1 MKRERDFVCPRDFFP
16 PGVSLSPRVSLS
28 QGLSL
33 SPRGIPGHKFPRKA
47 NTGEADRVG
56 GLLFPDDHFVQKL
69 LVGFR
74 FEKFAHE
81 PVHAFGGSLID

>member
-1 MKRERDFVCPRDFFP
+1 MKRERDFLGPDFVCPRDFFP
-16 PGVSLSPRVSLS
+16 PGVFLATNSP
-28 QGLSL
+28 G
-33 SPRGIPGHKFPRKA
+33 KA